1 MNYLKKNIIIESLF
15 STLLALFPLSFI
27 AGNLIINL
35 NILVIVFSAFLI
47 FKKKIFQI
55 KYFFLDKILI
65 CFFLLIIF
73 TAIYNDIEFYIN
85 DAYPKGINS
94 TLKSLF
100 YLKYFFL
107 YLCLRF
113 LVEKKIITFRLF
125 FISCSF
131 FSIFVSVDVVFQYFY
146 GKDIF
151 GYEAV
156 LDTGGKLG
164 GPFGDEY
171 IAGGYIQRF
180 CLFSFF
186 LLPFL
191 NQNNKKY
198 YSYLFPIFFLVF
210 LVAIIFSG
218 NRMPV
223 ILFILMIL
231 LILVFNKKIRKLI
244 VPVLLLVTIIFYS
257 AYKYNSITRTYFDK
271 FYVQVTGM
279 IDPIVKQDFY
289 NKDNPIYLK
298 DFVSFYE
305 TWKLNKY
312 IGGGIK
318 NFRYYCHHRANIDT
332 SRKII
337 CNMHPHNYYL
347 EILTE
352 TGIIGFIISVLIFMN
367 ILYISFYKKY
377 FTNENLS
384 KNLIIV
390 PFIFLLIIEIFPIK
404 STGSFFTTGVAT
416 YFFLIFGIIVGLV
429 RRENNIDNKNQKDR
443 LIQ

>member
-1 MNYLKKNIIIESLF
+1 MIDSKKNIFKETLF
-15 STLLALFPLSFI
+15 SGLISLFPLSFI

-35 NILVIVFSAFLI
+35 NILILVLLSLFI
-47 FKKKIFQI
+47 FKKELFKI
-55 KYFFLDKILI
+55 KYYFLDKALV

-73 TAIYNDIEFYIN
+73 TGVYNDIEFYIY
-85 DAYPKGINS
+85 DSYPKGINS

-100 YLKYFFL
+100 YLKYLLL
-107 YLCLRF
+107 YLSLRF
-113 LVEKKIITFRLF
+113 LIEKKLISLKIF

-131 FSIFVSVDVVFQYFY
+131 FSILVSLDIIFQFFY

-156 LDTGGKLG
+156 TNTGGKLG
-164 GPFGDEY
+164 GPFGNEY

-180 CLFSFF
+180 CLFAFF
-186 LLPFL
+186 LFPFL
-191 NQNNKKY
+191 DQNKKKY
-198 YSYLFPIFFLVF
+198 YKYLLIILFLVF
-210 LVAIIFSG
+210 LSAIIFSG

-223 ILFILMIL
+223 ILYIFMIL
-231 LILVFNKKIRKLI
+231 LILTFSNNLKKFIIPTLF
-244 VPVLLLVTIIFYS
+244 LFTIIFYS
-257 AYKYNSITRTYFDK
+257 AYKYDTVTRVFFDK
-271 FYVQVTGM
+271 FYAQVTGM
-279 IDPIVKQDFY
+279 INPIIKQDFY
-289 NKDNPIYLK
+289 NQSNPIYLK
-298 DFVSFYE
+298 EFVSSYD
-305 TWKLNKY
+305 TWRLNKY

-318 NFRYYCHHRANIDT
+318 NFRYYCHHRSNIDT

-352 TGIIGFIISVLIFMN
+352 TGVVGFIISILIFLN

-377 FTNENLS
+377 FTNSNLKTNS
-384 KNLIIV
+384 III

-429 RRENNIDNKNQKDR
+429 RRENSIDNEKQRDK
-443 LIQ
+443 LI